1 MIITN
6 AQIKSLIEIYTMIK
20 DAQNDFI
27 PIKDIS
33 NKAKI
38 KRYEAVLND
47 LLSEKIS
54 ENDRCNDLYI
64 KARREIFEHEK

>member
-1 MIITN
+1 MTISN
-6 AQIKSLIEIYTMIK
+6 AQIKSLIEIYTMIQ
-20 DAQNDFI
+20 DAQVDFI

-38 KRYEAVLND
+38 KRFETVLND

-64 KARREIFEHEK
+64 KTRKEIFYHEK